1 MRYKVGVPLRI
12 DYIALKKTI
21 GLIDVVLRVWD
32 EAGVEFGAPIVMTEI
47 VAPTADVS
55 LGLYTGVFTPDAVG
69 QWRVRI
75 QSATNGDDISK
86 LFETQLTSEDDIKVQ
101 TQSIEDKVDASKLVI
116 DATKGVVDATKLVVD
131 ATKLVVDN
139 IKTVVDDI
147 HNEIT
152 TGGYII

>member
-1 MRYKVGVPLRI
+1 MEGYIKNAVLRVN
-12 DYIALKKTI
+12 YVALKKTS
-21 GLIDVVLRVWD
+21 GLIDLQMKVYD
-32 EAGVEFGAPIVMTEI
+32 EVGGLFTTVTMSEI
-47 VAPTADVS
+47 S
-55 LGLYTGVFTPDAVG
+55 GMGGLYEGDFTPDAVG